1 MKNMPFAWILA
12 AMLATGGVA
21 GCKKS
26 ASRPSTASPPT
37 WTPGADIYF
46 VGEDS
51 AQAVYWKNGV
61 KTILGP
67 GAAQGIAIDGSD
79 VYVGGTV
86 VNGAGS
92 GPYNLPAYWKDG
104 VAQPLADADSGG
116 SAGQPVIAGGDVYLP
131 GCIGTGSMTG
141 AVYWKNG
148 QRVDLDSGAR
158 GTAWG
163 MAVSGS
169 DVYVIGMLYGAVN
182 ADTNLVW
189 KNGQRLS
196 STYVIGAMPY
206 SQIFVSGGYVYLLG
220 YYGYQINFGVLN
232 PLSGGTGVANSM
244 YLDGSTKY
252 LAGMWSSAA
261 GVRAVYWKNE
271 EMDTLSIYPGT
282 TFSTANNI
290 MVAGSDVYIAGRDEA
305 NANLAVYWKNGVEE
319 TLTKQGYVSGGVV
332 AGN

>member
-12 AMLATGGVA
+12 AALVTGGVA

-26 ASRPSTASPPT
+26 GSRPSTYSPPA

-61 KTILGP
+61 KIKLGA
-67 GAAQGIAIDGSD
+67 GAASGIAIDGSS

-86 VNGAGS
+86 VNGGGS
-92 GPYNLPAYWKDG
+92 GSINLPAYWKDG
-104 VAQPLADADSGG
+104 VAQTLADANNGG

-131 GCIGTGSMTG
+131 GNIGTGATTS

-148 QRVDLDSGAR
+148 QRVDLDPGAP
-158 GTAWG
+158 GAAWG

-169 DVYVIGMLYGAVN
+169 DVYVIGVLYGTVN
-182 ADTNLVW
+182 GDTNLVW

-196 STYVIGAMPY
+196 STYVIGAKPY
-206 SQIFVSGGYVYLLG
+206 SQIFVSGGYLYLLG

-232 PLSGGTGVANSM
+232 PLSGSTGLANSM

-252 LAGMWSSAA
+252 LAGTWSSAA
-261 GVRAVYWKNE
+261 GVRAVYWKDE

-282 TFSTANNI
+282 TYSTANTI
-290 MVAGSDVYIAGRDEA
+290 VVAGTDVYIAGRDEA

-319 TLTKQGYVSGGVV
+319 TLTKQGYVNGGAV